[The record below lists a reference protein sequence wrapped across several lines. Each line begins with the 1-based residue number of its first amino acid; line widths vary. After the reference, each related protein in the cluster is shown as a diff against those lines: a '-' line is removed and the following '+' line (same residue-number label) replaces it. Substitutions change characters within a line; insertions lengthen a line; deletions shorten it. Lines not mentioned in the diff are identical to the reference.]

1 MSLRFRINLLITVL
15 MLLFMV
21 GMGVIIVD
29 DTRKSIKEEME
40 GTTRVTAQLLT
51 TMLYSS
57 QFIPGTATQRQ
68 MVLDFL
74 KSLGRVRASDIKLY
88 DGLDTLIYESPLSQ
102 YKAGRWAPEWFSR
115 LVSPK
120 VDIVTLRIQGGTL
133 VITPDAS
140 RSILDAWDDLH
151 YLIWLA
157 LAFFIAVN
165 VLVFWFIGRS
175 LLPLNQI
182 LDGLSQ
188 MQRGNFSVRL
198 PQFPLPELSSIS
210 HTFNRMAGVLQDSMA
225 ENRRLALIVK
235 QSGDAIMIHD
245 LQGNISF
252 WNPAAERLFGYTAEE
267 IAGRSATLLAPAG
280 RENEIKE
287 NMEIVVHRGL
297 VENVETQRLA
307 KDGRLIDVSLS
318 AAPLIDPHNEYVI
331 GEICS
336 MRDITE
342 RKRAQQTARE
352 LEENRQLTQLIQ
364 SHVEEERRSLAREL
378 HDELGQYVTAIK
390 TIGASIANRTGGMPE
405 VQTSAQTIVSVA
417 ARIYDAMY
425 GIISRLRPSA
435 LDYLGLTETLQDSIA
450 AWQSRHPE
458 LKFKLDISGKLDDLG
473 ETINI
478 TVYRIV
484 QECLTNVIRH
494 AQASKV
500 EIAVKRQ
507 PAAAG
512 ACEMLRLA
520 VCDDGK
526 GTPEQAV
533 QDGHFGLLGM
543 RERVQALNGSFSIDS
558 APDRGFCVNVTLPL
572 EGKK

>member
-40 GTTRVTAQLLT
+40 GTNRVTVQLLT
-51 TMLYSS
+51 TVLYSS
-57 QFIPGTATQRQ
+57 QFIPGTTTQRQ
-68 MVLDFL
+68 VVLDFL
-74 KSLGRVRASDIKLY
+74 KSLGRVRASDIKLH
-88 DGLDTLIYESPLSQ
+88 DGLGTLIYESPPSQ
-102 YKAGRWAPEWFSR
+102 YKAGRSAPEWFSR

-120 VDIVTLRIQGGTL
+120 ADVITLRIHGGML

-140 RSILDAWDDLH
+140 RSILDAWDDLQ
-151 YLIWLA
+151 YLMWLA
-157 LAFFIAVN
+157 LGFFVAVN

-175 LLPLNQI
+175 LRPINQV

-188 MQRGNFSVRL
+188 MQQGNFDVRL
-198 PQFPLPELSSIS
+198 PQFSLPELSSIS
-210 HTFNRMAGVLQDSMA
+210 DTFNRMAGALQDSMA

-235 QSGDAIMIHD
+235 QSGDAIMIRD
-245 LQGNISF
+245 LEGNISF

-267 IAGRSATLLAPAG
+267 IAGRSATLLAPPG
-280 RENEIKE
+280 RENEIRE
-287 NMEIVVHRGL
+287 NLEIVMRRSL

-307 KDGRLIDVSLS
+307 KDGRLIDISLS

-364 SHVEEERRSLAREL
+364 GHVEEERRSLAREL

-390 TIGASIANRTGGMPE
+390 TIGASIANRTGSAPE
-405 VQTSAQTIVSVA
+405 VRTSAQTIVSVA
-417 ARIYDAMY
+417 ARIYDAMHS
-425 GIISRLRPSA
+425 IISRLRPSA
-435 LDYLGLTETLQDSIA
+435 LDNLGLTETLQDSIA

-458 LKFKLDISGKLDDLG
+458 LKFKLDFSGRLDDLG

-478 TVYRIV
+478 TVYRVV
-484 QECLTNVIRH
+484 QECLTNVVRH
-494 AQASKV
+494 AQAS
-500 EIAVKRQ
+500 
-507 PAAAG
+507 
-512 ACEMLRLA
+512 
-520 VCDDGK
+520 
-526 GTPEQAV
+526 
-533 QDGHFGLLGM
+533 
-543 RERVQALNGSFSIDS
+543 
-558 APDRGFCVNVTLPL
+558 NV
-572 EGKK
+572 

>member
-15 MLLFMV
+15 MLLFIMA
-21 GMGVIIVD
+21 MGAIIVD

-40 GTTRVTAQLLT
+40 GTNRVTVQLLT
-51 TMLYSS
+51 TVLYSS
-57 QFIPGTATQRQ
+57 QFIPGTYTQRQ
-68 MVLDFL
+68 VVLDFL
-74 KSLGRVRASDIKLY
+74 KSLGRVRASDIKLH
-88 DGLDTLIYESPLSQ
+88 DGLGTLIYESPPSQ
-102 YKAGRWAPEWFSR
+102 YKAGRSAPEWFSR
-115 LVSPK
+115 LVSPRAE
-120 VDIVTLRIQGGTL
+120 VVTLRIQGGML

-140 RSILDAWDDLH
+140 RSILDAWDDLQ

-157 LAFFIAVN
+157 LGFFIAVN

-175 LLPLNQI
+175 LRPLNQI

-188 MQRGNFSVRL
+188 MQQGNFDVRL

-210 HTFNRMAGVLQDSMA
+210 HTFNRMAGALQDSMV

-267 IAGRSATLLAPAG
+267 IAGRSAALLAPAG
-280 RENEIKE
+280 REDEIKE
-287 NMEIVVHRGL
+287 NLEIVMRRGL

-352 LEENRQLTQLIQ
+352 LEENRKLTQLIQ
-364 SHVEEERRSLAREL
+364 GHVEEERRSLAREL

-390 TIGASIANRTGGMPE
+390 TIGASIANRTGSAPE
-405 VQTSAQTIVSVA
+405 VQTGAQTIVSVA
-417 ARIYDAMY
+417 ARIYDSMH

-435 LDYLGLTETLQDSIA
+435 LDNLGLTETLQDSIA

-458 LKFKLDISGKLDDLG
+458 LKFKLDFSGRLDDLG

-494 AQASKV
+494 AQATNV

-526 GTPEQAV
+526 GTPEEAV

-558 APDRGFCVNVTLPL
+558 APNRGFCINVTLPL

>member
-40 GTTRVTAQLLT
+40 GTNRVTVQLLT
-51 TMLYSS
+51 TVLYSS
-57 QFIPGTATQRQ
+57 QFIPGTTTQRQ
-68 MVLDFL
+68 VVLDFL
-74 KSLGRVRASDIKLY
+74 KSLGRVRASDIKLH
-88 DGLDTLIYESPLSQ
+88 DGLGTLIYESPPSQ
-102 YKAGRWAPEWFSR
+102 YKAGRSAPEWFSR

-120 VDIVTLRIQGGTL
+120 ADVITLRIHGGML

-140 RSILDAWDDLH
+140 RSILDAWDDLQ
-151 YLIWLA
+151 YLMWLA
-157 LAFFIAVN
+157 LGFFVAVN

-175 LLPLNQI
+175 LRPINQI

-188 MQRGNFSVRL
+188 MQQGNFDVRL
-198 PQFPLPELSSIS
+198 PQFSLLELSSIS
-210 HTFNRMAGVLQDSMA
+210 HTFNRMAGALQDSMA

-235 QSGDAIMIHD
+235 QSGDAIMIRD
-245 LQGNISF
+245 LEGNISF

-267 IAGRSATLLAPAG
+267 IAGRSATLLAPPG
-280 RENEIKE
+280 RENEIRE
-287 NMEIVVHRGL
+287 NLEIVMRRSL

-307 KDGRLIDVSLS
+307 KDGRLIDISLS

-342 RKRAQQTARE
+342 RKRARQTARE
-352 LEENRQLTQLIQ
+352 LEETRQLTQLIQ
-364 SHVEEERRSLAREL
+364 GHVEEERRSLAREL

-390 TIGASIANRTGGMPE
+390 TIGASIANRTGSAPE
-405 VQTSAQTIVSVA
+405 VRTSAQTIVSVA
-417 ARIYDAMY
+417 ARIYDAMHS
-425 GIISRLRPSA
+425 IISRLRPSA
-435 LDYLGLTETLQDSIA
+435 LDTLGLTETLQDSIA

-458 LKFKLDISGKLDDLG
+458 LKFELDFSGRLDDLG

-478 TVYRIV
+478 TVFRVV
-484 QECLTNVIRH
+484 QECLTNVVRH
-494 AQASKV
+494 AQASNV
-500 EIAVKRQ
+500 EIAVKRE

-512 ACEMLRLA
+512 TREMLRLA

-526 GTPEQAV
+526 GTPEQEV
-533 QDGHFGLLGM
+533 PDGHFGLLGM
-543 RERVQALNGSFSIDS
+543 RERVQALNGSLSIES
-558 APDRGFCVNVTLPL
+558 APERGFCVNVTLPL

>member
-1 MSLRFRINLLITVL
+1 
-15 MLLFMV
+15 
-21 GMGVIIVD
+21 
-29 DTRKSIKEEME
+29 
-40 GTTRVTAQLLT
+40 
-51 TMLYSS
+51 
-57 QFIPGTATQRQ
+57 
-68 MVLDFL
+68 
-74 KSLGRVRASDIKLY
+74 
-88 DGLDTLIYESPLSQ
+88 
-102 YKAGRWAPEWFSR
+102 
-115 LVSPK
+115 
-120 VDIVTLRIQGGTL
+120 
-133 VITPDAS
+133 
-140 RSILDAWDDLH
+140 
-151 YLIWLA
+151 
-157 LAFFIAVN
+157 
-165 VLVFWFIGRS
+165 
-175 LLPLNQI
+175 
-182 LDGLSQ
+182 
-188 MQRGNFSVRL
+188 
-198 PQFPLPELSSIS
+198 
-210 HTFNRMAGVLQDSMA
+210 
-225 ENRRLALIVK
+225 
-235 QSGDAIMIHD
+235 MIHD

-280 RENEIKE
+280 REDEIKE
-287 NMEIVVHRGL
+287 NLEIVMRRGL

-352 LEENRQLTQLIQ
+352 LEENRKLTQIIQ
-364 SHVEEERRSLAREL
+364 GHVEEERRSLAREL

-390 TIGASIANRTGGMPE
+390 TIGASIANRTGSAPE
-405 VQTSAQTIVSVA
+405 VQTGAQTIVSVA
-417 ARIYDAMY
+417 ARIYDAMH

-435 LDYLGLTETLQDSIA
+435 LDNLGLTETLQDSIA
-450 AWQSRHPE
+450 AWQSRHLE
-458 LKFKLDISGKLDDLG
+458 LKFKLDFSGRLDDLG

-484 QECLTNVIRH
+484 QECLTNVVRH
-494 AQASKV
+494 AQATNV

-507 PAAAG
+507 LAAAG

-526 GTPEQAV
+526 GTPEEAV

-558 APDRGFCVNVTLPL
+558 APDRGFCINVTLPL

>member
-40 GTTRVTAQLLT
+40 GTTRVTVQLLT
-51 TMLYSS
+51 TVLYSS
-57 QFIPGTATQRQ
+57 QFIPGTTTQRQ
-68 MVLDFL
+68 VLLDFL
-74 KSLGRVRASDIKLY
+74 KSLGRVRASDIKLH
-88 DGLDTLIYESPLSQ
+88 DGLGTLIYESPPSQ
-102 YKAGRWAPEWFSR
+102 YKAGRSAPEWFSH

-120 VDIVTLRIQGGTL
+120 ADVITLRIQGGML

-140 RSILDAWDDLH
+140 RSILDAWDDLQ

-157 LAFFIAVN
+157 LGFFTAVN
-165 VLVFWFIGRS
+165 VLVFLFIGRS
-175 LLPLNQI
+175 LRPINQV

-188 MQRGNFSVRL
+188 MQQGNFDVRL
-198 PQFPLPELSSIS
+198 PQFSLPELSSIS
-210 HTFNRMAGVLQDSMA
+210 HTFNRMAGALQDSMA

-235 QSGDAIMIHD
+235 QSGDAIMIRD
-245 LQGNISF
+245 LEGNISF

-267 IAGRSATLLAPAG
+267 IAGRSATLLAPPG
-280 RENEIKE
+280 RENEIRE
-287 NMEIVVHRGL
+287 NLEIVMRRSL
-297 VENVETQRLA
+297 VENIETQRLA
-307 KDGRLIDVSLS
+307 KDGRLIDISLS

-364 SHVEEERRSLAREL
+364 GHVEEERRSLAREL

-390 TIGASIANRTGGMPE
+390 TIGASIANRTGSAPE
-405 VQTSAQTIVSVA
+405 VRTSAQTIVSVA
-417 ARIYDAMY
+417 ARIYDAMH

-435 LDYLGLTETLQDSIA
+435 LDTLGLAETLQDSIA

-458 LKFKLDISGKLDDLG
+458 LRFKLDFSGRLDDLG

-478 TVYRIV
+478 TVYRVV
-484 QECLTNVIRH
+484 QECLTNVVRH
-494 AQASKV
+494 AEASNV
-500 EIAVKRQ
+500 EIAVKRE

-512 ACEMLRLA
+512 TCEMLRLA

-526 GTPEQAV
+526 GTPEEAV

-558 APDRGFCVNVTLPL
+558 AADHGFCVNVTLPL

>member
-21 GMGVIIVD
+21 GMGAIIVD

-40 GTTRVTAQLLT
+40 GTNRVTVQLLT
-51 TMLYSS
+51 TVLFSS
-57 QFIPGTATQRQ
+57 QFIPGIATQRQ
-68 MVLDFL
+68 VVLDFL
-74 KSLGRVRASDIKLY
+74 KSLGRVRASDIKLH
-88 DGLDTLIYESPLSQ
+88 DGLGTLIYESPPSQ
-102 YKAGRWAPEWFSR
+102 YKAGRSAPEWFSR
-115 LVSPK
+115 LVSPRAE
-120 VDIVTLRIQGGTL
+120 VVTLRIQGGML

-140 RSILDAWDDLH
+140 RSILDAWDDLQ

-157 LAFFIAVN
+157 LGFFIAVN

-175 LLPLNQI
+175 LRPLNQI

-188 MQRGNFSVRL
+188 MQQGNFDVRL

-210 HTFNRMAGVLQDSMA
+210 HTFNRMAGALQDSMV

-267 IAGRSATLLAPAG
+267 IAGRSAALLAPAG
-280 RENEIKE
+280 REDEIKE
-287 NMEIVVHRGL
+287 NLEIVMRRGL

-352 LEENRQLTQLIQ
+352 LEENRKLTQLIQ
-364 SHVEEERRSLAREL
+364 GHVEEERRSLAREL

-390 TIGASIANRTGGMPE
+390 TIGASIANRTGSTPE
-405 VQTSAQTIVSVA
+405 VQTGAQTIVSVA
-417 ARIYDAMY
+417 ARIYDAMH

-435 LDYLGLTETLQDSIA
+435 LDNLGLTETLQDSIA

-458 LKFKLDISGKLDDLG
+458 LKFKLDFSGRLDDLG

-494 AQASKV
+494 AQATNV

-526 GTPEQAV
+526 GTPEEAV

-558 APDRGFCVNVTLPL
+558 APNRGFCINVTLPL

>member
-40 GTTRVTAQLLT
+40 GTNRVTVQLLT
-51 TMLYSS
+51 TVLYSS
-57 QFIPGTATQRQ
+57 QFIPGTTTQRQ
-68 MVLDFL
+68 VVLDFL
-74 KSLGRVRASDIKLY
+74 KSLGRVRASDIKLH
-88 DGLDTLIYESPLSQ
+88 DGLGTLIYESPPSQ
-102 YKAGRWAPEWFSR
+102 YKAGRSAPEWFSR

-120 VDIVTLRIQGGTL
+120 ADVITLRIHGGML

-140 RSILDAWDDLH
+140 RSILDAWDDLQ
-151 YLIWLA
+151 YLMWLA
-157 LAFFIAVN
+157 LGFFVAVN

-175 LLPLNQI
+175 LRPINQI

-188 MQRGNFSVRL
+188 MQQGNFDVRL
-198 PQFPLPELSSIS
+198 PQFSLLELSSIS
-210 HTFNRMAGVLQDSMA
+210 HTFNRMAGALQDSMA

-235 QSGDAIMIHD
+235 QSGDAIMIRD
-245 LQGNISF
+245 LEGNISF

-267 IAGRSATLLAPAG
+267 IAGRSATLLAPPG
-280 RENEIKE
+280 RENEIRE
-287 NMEIVVHRGL
+287 NLEIVMRRSL

-307 KDGRLIDVSLS
+307 KDGRLIDISLS

-342 RKRAQQTARE
+342 RKRARQTARE
-352 LEENRQLTQLIQ
+352 LEETRQLTQLIQ
-364 SHVEEERRSLAREL
+364 GHVEEERRSLAREL

-390 TIGASIANRTGGMPE
+390 TIGASIANRTGSAPE
-405 VQTSAQTIVSVA
+405 VRTSAQTIVSVA
-417 ARIYDAMY
+417 ARIYDAMHS
-425 GIISRLRPSA
+425 IISRLRPSA
-435 LDYLGLTETLQDSIA
+435 LDTLGLTETLQDSIA

-458 LKFKLDISGKLDDLG
+458 LKFKLDFSGRLDDLG

-478 TVYRIV
+478 TVYRVV
-484 QECLTNVIRH
+484 QECLTNVVRH
-494 AQASKV
+494 AQASNV
-500 EIAVKRQ
+500 EIAVKRE

-512 ACEMLRLA
+512 TREMLRLG

-526 GTPEQAV
+526 GTPEQEV
-533 QDGHFGLLGM
+533 PDGHFGLLGM
-543 RERVQALNGSFSIDS
+543 RERVQALNGSLSIES
-558 APDRGFCVNVTLPL
+558 APERGFCVNVTLPL

>member
-29 DTRKSIKEEME
+29 GTRKSIKEEME
-40 GTTRVTAQLLT
+40 GTTRVTVQLLT
-51 TMLYSS
+51 TVLYSS
-57 QFIPGTATQRQ
+57 QFIPGTTTQRH
-68 MVLDFL
+68 VLLDFL
-74 KSLGRVRASDIKLY
+74 KSLGRVRASDIKLH
-88 DGLDTLIYESPLSQ
+88 DGLGTLIYESPPSQ
-102 YKAGRWAPEWFSR
+102 YKAGRSAPEWFSR

-120 VDIVTLRIQGGTL
+120 ADVITLRIQGGML

-140 RSILDAWDDLH
+140 RSILDAWDDLQ

-157 LAFFIAVN
+157 LGFFIAVN

-175 LLPLNQI
+175 LRPLNQI

-188 MQRGNFSVRL
+188 MQQGNFDVRL
-198 PQFPLPELSSIS
+198 PQFSLPELSSIS
-210 HTFNRMAGVLQDSMA
+210 HTFNRMAGALQDSMA

-235 QSGDAIMIHD
+235 QSGDAIMIRD
-245 LQGNISF
+245 LEGNISF

-267 IAGRSATLLAPAG
+267 IAGRSATLLAPPG
-280 RENEIKE
+280 RENEIRE
-287 NMEIVVHRGL
+287 NLEIVMRRSL

-307 KDGRLIDVSLS
+307 KDGRLIDISLS

-364 SHVEEERRSLAREL
+364 GHVEEERRSLAREL

-390 TIGASIANRTGGMPE
+390 TIGASIANRTGSAPE
-405 VQTSAQTIVSVA
+405 VRTSAQTIVSVA
-417 ARIYDAMY
+417 ARIYDAMH
-425 GIISRLRPSA
+425 GIIIRLRPSA
-435 LDYLGLTETLQDSIA
+435 LDNLGLTETLQDSIA
-450 AWQSRHPE
+450 AWQSRHLE
-458 LKFKLDISGKLDDLG
+458 LKFQLDVSGRLDDLG

-484 QECLTNVIRH
+484 QECLTNVVRH
-494 AQASKV
+494 SQASNV
-500 EIAVKRQ
+500 EIAVKRE

-512 ACEMLRLA
+512 TCEMLRLA

-526 GTPEQAV
+526 GTPEEAM

-558 APDRGFCVNVTLPL
+558 APERGFCVNVTLPL

>member
-40 GTTRVTAQLLT
+40 GTVRVTVQLLT
-51 TMLYSS
+51 TVLYSS
-57 QFIPGTATQRQ
+57 QFIPGTTTQRQ
-68 MVLDFL
+68 VVLDFL
-74 KSLGRVRASDIKLY
+74 KSLGRVRASDIKLH
-88 DGLDTLIYESPLSQ
+88 DGLGTLIYESPPSQ
-102 YKAGRWAPEWFSR
+102 YKAGRSAPEWFSR

-120 VDIVTLRIQGGTL
+120 ADVITLRIHGGML

-140 RSILDAWDDLH
+140 RSILDAWDDLQ
-151 YLIWLA
+151 YLMWLA
-157 LAFFIAVN
+157 LGFFVAVN

-175 LLPLNQI
+175 LRPINQI

-188 MQRGNFSVRL
+188 MQQGNFDVRL
-198 PQFPLPELSSIS
+198 PQFSLLELSSIS
-210 HTFNRMAGVLQDSMA
+210 HTFNRMAGALQDSMA

-235 QSGDAIMIHD
+235 QSGDAIMIRD
-245 LQGNISF
+245 LEGNISF

-267 IAGRSATLLAPAG
+267 IAGRSATLLAPPG
-280 RENEIKE
+280 RENEIRE
-287 NMEIVVHRGL
+287 NLEIVMRRSL

-307 KDGRLIDVSLS
+307 KDGRLIDISLS

-342 RKRAQQTARE
+342 RKRARQTARE
-352 LEENRQLTQLIQ
+352 LEETRQLTQLIQ
-364 SHVEEERRSLAREL
+364 GHVEEERRSLAREL

-390 TIGASIANRTGGMPE
+390 TIGASIANRTGSAPE
-405 VQTSAQTIVSVA
+405 VRTSAQTIVSVA
-417 ARIYDAMY
+417 ARIYDAMHS
-425 GIISRLRPSA
+425 IISRLRPSA
-435 LDYLGLTETLQDSIA
+435 LDTLGLTETLQDSIA

-458 LKFKLDISGKLDDLG
+458 LKFELDFSGRLDDLG

-478 TVYRIV
+478 TVFRVV
-484 QECLTNVIRH
+484 QECLTNVVRH
-494 AQASKV
+494 AQASNV
-500 EIAVKRQ
+500 EIAVKRE

-512 ACEMLRLA
+512 TREMLRLA

-526 GTPEQAV
+526 GTPEQEV
-533 QDGHFGLLGM
+533 PDGHFGLLGM
-543 RERVQALNGSFSIDS
+543 RERVQALNGSLSIES
-558 APDRGFCVNVTLPL
+558 APERGFCVNVTLPL

>member
-1 MSLRFRINLLITVL
+1 
-15 MLLFMV
+15 
-21 GMGVIIVD
+21 
-29 DTRKSIKEEME
+29 
-40 GTTRVTAQLLT
+40 
-51 TMLYSS
+51 
-57 QFIPGTATQRQ
+57 
-68 MVLDFL
+68 
-74 KSLGRVRASDIKLY
+74 
-88 DGLDTLIYESPLSQ
+88 
-102 YKAGRWAPEWFSR
+102 
-115 LVSPK
+115 
-120 VDIVTLRIQGGTL
+120 
-133 VITPDAS
+133 
-140 RSILDAWDDLH
+140 
-151 YLIWLA
+151 
-157 LAFFIAVN
+157 
-165 VLVFWFIGRS
+165 
-175 LLPLNQI
+175 
-182 LDGLSQ
+182 
-188 MQRGNFSVRL
+188 
-198 PQFPLPELSSIS
+198 
-210 HTFNRMAGVLQDSMA
+210 
-225 ENRRLALIVK
+225 LIVK

-267 IAGRSATLLAPAG
+267 IAGRSATLLASAG
-280 RENEIKE
+280 REDEIKE
-287 NMEIVVHRGL
+287 NLEIVMRRGL

-364 SHVEEERRSLAREL
+364 GHVEEERRSLAREL

-390 TIGASIANRTGGMPE
+390 TIGASIANRTGSAPE
-405 VQTSAQTIVSVA
+405 VQTGAQTIVSVA
-417 ARIYDAMY
+417 ARIYDSMH

-435 LDYLGLTETLQDSIA
+435 LDNLGLTETLQDSIA

-458 LKFKLDISGKLDDLG
+458 LKFKLDFSGRLDDLG

-494 AQASKV
+494 AQATNV

-507 PAAAG
+507 PASAG
-512 ACEMLRLA
+512 ACEMLWLA

-526 GTPEQAV
+526 GTPEEAV

-543 RERVQALNGSFSIDS
+543 RERVQALNGSFSIDN
-558 APDRGFCVNVTLPL
+558 APNRGFCINVTLPL

>member
-15 MLLFMV
+15 MLLFIV
-21 GMGVIIVD
+21 GTGAIIVD
-29 DTRKSIKEEME
+29 ATRKSIKEEME
-40 GTTRVTAQLLT
+40 GTTRVTVQLLT
-51 TMLYSS
+51 TVLYSS
-57 QFIPGTATQRQ
+57 QFIPGTHTQRQ
-68 MVLDFL
+68 VVLDFL
-74 KSLGRVRASDIKLY
+74 KSLGRVRASDIKLH
-88 DGLDTLIYESPLSQ
+88 DGLGTLIYESPPSQ
-102 YKAGRWAPEWFSR
+102 YKAGRSAPEWFSR
-115 LVSPK
+115 LVSPRAE
-120 VDIVTLRIQGGTL
+120 VVTLRIQGGML

-140 RSILDAWDDLH
+140 RSILDAWDDLQ

-157 LAFFIAVN
+157 LGFFIAVN

-175 LLPLNQI
+175 LRPLNQI

-188 MQRGNFSVRL
+188 MQQGNFDVRL

-210 HTFNRMAGVLQDSMA
+210 HTFNRMAGALQDSMV

-280 RENEIKE
+280 REDEIKE
-287 NMEIVVHRGL
+287 NLEIVMRRGL

-352 LEENRQLTQLIQ
+352 LEENRKLTQLIQ
-364 SHVEEERRSLAREL
+364 GHVEEERRSLAREL

-390 TIGASIANRTGGMPE
+390 TIGASIANRTGSAPE
-405 VQTSAQTIVSVA
+405 VQTGAQTIVSVA
-417 ARIYDAMY
+417 ARIYDAMH

-435 LDYLGLTETLQDSIA
+435 LDNLGLTETLQDSIA

-458 LKFKLDISGKLDDLG
+458 LKFKLDFSGRLDDLG

-494 AQASKV
+494 AQATNV

-526 GTPEQAV
+526 GTPEEAV

-558 APDRGFCVNVTLPL
+558 APNRGFCINVTLPL

>member
-15 MLLFMV
+15 MLLFIMA
-21 GMGVIIVD
+21 MGVIIVD
-29 DTRKSIKEEME
+29 ATRKSIKEEME
-40 GTTRVTAQLLT
+40 GTTRVTVQLLT
-51 TMLYSS
+51 TVLFSS
-57 QFIPGTATQRQ
+57 QFIPGTHTQRQ
-68 MVLDFL
+68 VLLDFL
-74 KSLGRVRASDIKLY
+74 KSLGRVRASDIRLL
-88 DGLDTLIYESPLSQ
+88 DGLGTLIYESPPSQ
-102 YKAGRWAPEWFSR
+102 YKVGRWAPEWFSR
-115 LVSPK
+115 LVSPRTE
-120 VDIVTLRIQGGTL
+120 VVTLRIQGGML

-140 RSILDAWDDLH
+140 RSILDAWDDLQ

-157 LAFFIAVN
+157 LGFFIAVN

-175 LLPLNQI
+175 LRPLNKI

-188 MQRGNFSVRL
+188 MQQGNFDVRL

-210 HTFNRMAGVLQDSMA
+210 HTFNRMAGALQDSMA

-235 QSGDAIMIHD
+235 QSGDAIMIRD
-245 LQGNISF
+245 LEGNISF

-267 IAGRSATLLAPAG
+267 IAGRSATLLAPVG
-280 RENEIKE
+280 REDEIRE
-287 NMEIVVHRGL
+287 NLEIVMRRSL

-364 SHVEEERRSLAREL
+364 GHVEEERRSLAREL

-390 TIGASIANRTGGMPE
+390 TIGASIANRTGSAPE
-405 VQTSAQTIVSVA
+405 VRTSAQTIVSVA
-417 ARIYDAMY
+417 ARIYDAMH
-425 GIISRLRPSA
+425 GIIIRLRPSA
-435 LDYLGLTETLQDSIA
+435 LDNLGLTETLQDSIA
-450 AWQSRHPE
+450 AWQSRHLE
-458 LKFKLDISGKLDDLG
+458 LKFQLDVSGRLDDLG

-484 QECLTNVIRH
+484 QECLTNVVRH
-494 AQASKV
+494 SQASNV
-500 EIAVKRQ
+500 EIAVKRE

-512 ACEMLRLA
+512 TCGILQLA

-526 GTPEQAV
+526 GTPEETM

-558 APDRGFCVNVTLPL
+558 APERGFCVNVTLPL
-572 EGKK
+572 EGQK

>member
-21 GMGVIIVD
+21 GMGAIIVD
-29 DTRKSIKEEME
+29 DSRKSIKEEME
-40 GTTRVTAQLLT
+40 GTNRVTVQLLT
-51 TMLYSS
+51 TVLYSS
-57 QFIPGTATQRQ
+57 QFIPGTHTQRQ
-68 MVLDFL
+68 VLLDFL
-74 KSLGRVRASDIKLY
+74 KSLGRVRASDIKLF
-88 DGLDTLIYESPLSQ
+88 DGLGTLIYESPPSQ
-102 YKAGRWAPEWFSR
+102 YKAGRWAPQWFSR
-115 LVSPK
+115 LVSPRAE
-120 VDIVTLRIQGGTL
+120 VVTLRIQGGML
-133 VITPDAS
+133 AIIPDAS
-140 RSILDAWDDLH
+140 RSILDAWDDLQ

-157 LAFFIAVN
+157 LGFFIAVN

-175 LLPLNQI
+175 LRPLNQI

-188 MQRGNFSVRL
+188 MQQGNFDVRL
-198 PQFPLPELSSIS
+198 PRFPLPELSSIS
-210 HTFNRMAGVLQDSMA
+210 HTFNRMAGALQDSMV
-225 ENRRLALIVK
+225 ENRRLALIVR

-252 WNPAAERLFGYTAEE
+252 WNPAAERLFGYTAED

-280 RENEIKE
+280 REDEIKE
-287 NMEIVVHRGL
+287 NLEIVMRRGL

-364 SHVEEERRSLAREL
+364 GHVEEERRNLAREL

-390 TIGASIANRTGGMPE
+390 TIGASIANRTGSAPE

-417 ARIYDAMY
+417 ARIYDAMH

-435 LDYLGLTETLQDSIA
+435 LDNLGLTETLQDSIT

-458 LKFKLDISGKLDDLG
+458 LKFKLDFSGRLDDLG

-478 TVYRIV
+478 TVYRVV

-494 AQASKV
+494 AQATNV

-507 PAAAG
+507 LAAAG

-526 GTPEQAV
+526 GTPEEAV

-543 RERVQALNGSFSIDS
+543 RERVQALNGSFSIDN
-558 APDRGFCVNVTLPL
+558 APNRGFCINVTLPL

>member
-21 GMGVIIVD
+21 SMGAIIVD

-40 GTTRVTAQLLT
+40 GTNRVTVQLLT
-51 TMLYSS
+51 TVLYSS
-57 QFIPGTATQRQ
+57 QFIPGTHTQRQ
-68 MVLDFL
+68 VLLDFL

-88 DGLDTLIYESPLSQ
+88 DGLGTLIFESPPSQ
-102 YKAGRWAPEWFSR
+102 YKAGRWAPQWFSR
-115 LVSPK
+115 LVSPRAE
-120 VDIVTLRIQGGTL
+120 VVTLRIQGGML
-133 VITPDAS
+133 VIIPDAS
-140 RSILDAWDDLH
+140 RSILDAWDDLQ

-157 LAFFIAVN
+157 LGFFIAVN

-175 LLPLNQI
+175 LRPLNQI

-188 MQRGNFSVRL
+188 MQQGNFDVRL

-210 HTFNRMAGVLQDSMA
+210 HTFNRMAGALQDSMV
-225 ENRRLALIVK
+225 ENRRLALIVR

-252 WNPAAERLFGYTAEE
+252 WNPAAERLFGYTAED

-280 RENEIKE
+280 REDEIKE
-287 NMEIVVHRGL
+287 NLEIVMRRGL

-352 LEENRQLTQLIQ
+352 LEENRQLTLLIQ
-364 SHVEEERRSLAREL
+364 GHVEEERRSLAREL

-390 TIGASIANRTGGMPE
+390 TIGASIANRTGSAPE
-405 VQTSAQTIVSVA
+405 VQTGAQTIVSVA
-417 ARIYDAMY
+417 ARIYDAMH

-435 LDYLGLTETLQDSIA
+435 LDNLGLTETLQDSIA
-450 AWQSRHPE
+450 AWQSRHTE
-458 LKFKLDISGKLDDLG
+458 LKFKLDFSGRLDDLG

-484 QECLTNVIRH
+484 QECLTNVVRH
-494 AQASKV
+494 AQAANV

-507 PAAAG
+507 LAAAG

-526 GTPEQAV
+526 GTPEEAV

-543 RERVQALNGSFSIDS
+543 RERVQALNGSFSIDN
-558 APDRGFCVNVTLPL
+558 APNRGFCINVTLPL